1 MMDRSNR
8 RWVTAAAMMAVG
20 IWAVAGARPARAQAV
35 PGQWQRTWSAE
46 FNAGA
51 SDLVG
56 WSYDLGG
63 GGWGNNERE
72 VYTASSQN
80 AYVAG
85 GALHIAAIAT
95 GSGAGQ
101 TYTSARIKSNAIF
114 SQAYGLFEFRAK
126 LPAGTGLWP
135 ALWMMPRDSAYGGW
149 PASGEIDVLESQGQ
163 NTRLVQGSLQSGPAW
178 YALNTQTATFASSGL
193 EPAGFSTTAWHTY
206 DLEWTAGSPGHAGTI
221 SWYVDGIRYQ
231 TRTGGWTI
239 PSSASPGDRD
249 APFDQPFYIIM
260 NLAVGG
266 NYVGDPL
273 LAPGTYETQVDYA
286 RAFRIAGDATG
297 DGLADADDL
306 SVLLDHLNT
315 AVTGGYAAGDFTG
328 DGRVNADDLAI
339 YDRAVARQAGTGAPM
354 TPAVPEPCGAGL
366 LAATVLIAGGRT
378 AACLGGRRR
387 RTVSGPF

>member
-1 MMDRSNR
+1 MMDLSRR
-8 RWVTAAAMMAVG
+8 RWVAAVMIAVG
-20 IWAVAGARPARAQAV
+20 ASAAAGARPALAQAV
-35 PGQWQRTWSAE
+35 PGRWQQTWSAE
-46 FNAGA
+46 FNAGS
-51 SDLVG
+51 SDLAG

-178 YALNTQTATFASSGL
+178 YALNTQTATFASSGQ

-206 DLEWTAGSPGHAGTI
+206 DLQWTAGSPGHAGTI
-221 SWYVDGIRYQ
+221 SWYVDGVRYQ

-239 PSSASPGDRD
+239 PSSAPPGDRD

-266 NYVGDPL
+266 NYVGDPS
-273 LAPGTYETQVDYA
+273 LAPGTYEMQVDYA
-286 RAFRIAGDATG
+286 RAYRIAGDATG
-297 DGLADADDL
+297 DGLVDAHDL
-306 SVLLDHLNT
+306 AVLLDHFNT
-315 AVTGGYAAGDFTG
+315 TVTGGYAAGDYTR
-328 DGRVNADDLAI
+328 DGRVNADDLSI
-339 YDRAVARQAGTGAPM
+339 YDRALASQAGAGAS
-354 TPAVPEPCGAGL
+354 TTLNVPEPCSAGL
-366 LAATVLIAGGRT
+366 LAAIALLAGSRP
-378 AACLGGRRR
+378 ARCR
-387 RTVSGPF
+387 RTSSGVF